1 MFDIAW
7 SELALI
13 GAVALIVIGPK
24 DLPKVMLK
32 LGRWTRAA
40 QRAAREFQ
48 ASIEQ
53 LAEEAEAKDVARD
66 LRALGREAKDSFS
79 DTKLDYPRDIDP
91 TSSVAPPPLSVLPPE
106 GGHFRPPSEEDERVP
121 AAAAK
126 TGSAS

>member
-1 MFDIAW
+1 MFDGRISEFLLIAV
-7 SELALI
+7 LAI
-13 GAVALIVIGPK
+13 IVVGPK

-66 LRALGREAKDSFS
+66 LHALGREAKESFS
-79 DTKLDYPRDIDP
+79 GAKLDYPKHIDP
-91 TSSVAPPPLSVLPPE
+91 TSVAPPPLSVLPPE
-106 GGHFRPPSEEDERVP
+106 GGSFRPPAEEDEIVP
-121 AAAAK
+121 VAQAK